1 MYLLLYRLH
10 LCVLHK
16 CLKPEATQCNK
27 NDVSIAGED
36 MLRGFKY
43 DRWDDLPCLVNCSE
57 RNWITLKLEQGWE
70 GEGQAGV
77 ISLEQDAE
85 KSNLLWSDSMK
96 AKNKLTGGSLGSL
109 APDLNI
115 SLLMIIKRRGRKS
128 RWTCV
133 PSPTY
138 SPYTQSRRE
147 AHNSWGSRTPFSEG
161 TTKDTTA
168 EGKNPA

>member
-1 MYLLLYRLH
+1 M
-10 LCVLHK
+10 LHK

-43 DRWDDLPCLVNCSE
+43 DRWDDLPCLVNCGE

-70 GEGQAGV
+70 GEGHAGV

-85 KSNLLWSDSMK
+85 KSNLLWSDSME

-109 APDLNI
+109 ATRSQYFIINDNKKEREEKQMSMCAFPH
-115 SLLMIIKRRGRKS
+115 LLPLSTERIG
-128 RWTCV
+128 
-133 PSPTY
+133 
-138 SPYTQSRRE
+138 
-147 AHNSWGSRTPFSEG
+147 GSQ
-161 TTKDTTA
+161 
-168 EGKNPA
+168 